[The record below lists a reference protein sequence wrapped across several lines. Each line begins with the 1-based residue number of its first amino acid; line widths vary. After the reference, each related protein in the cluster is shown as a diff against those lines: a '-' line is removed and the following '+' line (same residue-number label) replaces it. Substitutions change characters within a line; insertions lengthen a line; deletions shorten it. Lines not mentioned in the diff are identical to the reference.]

1 MIILERTIGIKSFK
15 VREFR
20 ERIGVK
26 DRILSKALRQPRVML
41 IGDEK
46 ELGGLIV
53 LRSPVIQRKGVM
65 A

>member
-1 MIILERTIGIKSFK
+1 MTTLERTIGIKSFK

-26 DRILSKALRQPRVML
+26 DRILSKALSQPRVML

>member
-1 MIILERTIGIKSFK
+1 MITLERTIGIKSLT

-26 DRILSKALRQPRVML
+26 DRIISKALRQPRVML

-53 LRSPVIQRKGVM
+53 LRSPLIQRKGVM